1 VPSPFCS
8 TPFLADDETPY
19 TLKYA
24 SLRIV
29 NCVASGELC
38 TPASLADQVE
48 SLVISFAEL
57 LGDTLPFSDDDKED
71 LVADKLD
78 FSEPDFICTKQAAC
92 LLPILQHARDHPLA
106 DDEEFYKRCVRLLE
120 DADDDEVDDDDDDE
134 DMMS

>member
-1 VPSPFCS
+1 MSC
-8 TPFLADDETPY
+8 

-29 NCVASGELC
+29 KCVASGELS
-38 TPASLADQVE
+38 PASLADQVE
-48 SLVISFAEL
+48 SLVLSFAEL
-57 LGDTLPFSDDDKED
+57 LGDTLPFSED
-71 LVADKLD
+71 GEELLADKLD
-78 FSEPDFICTKQAAC
+78 FSEPDFICTNQAAC

-120 DADDDEVDDDDDDE
+120 GADDDEVDDDE